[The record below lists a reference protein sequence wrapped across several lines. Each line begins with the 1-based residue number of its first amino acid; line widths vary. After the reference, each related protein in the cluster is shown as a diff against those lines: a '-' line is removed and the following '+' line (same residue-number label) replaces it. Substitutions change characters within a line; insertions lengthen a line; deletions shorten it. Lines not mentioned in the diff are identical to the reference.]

1 MNSFEREVAQ
11 VMRRLALV
19 ALLAMVTLALA
30 PLPAAAEGETVI
42 SAAGEASFPEDASF
56 NGIPLTGSTFGFGAS
71 VAGDGTASGDVD
83 IVLVGTPPLGGEQK
97 IVVVGNVA
105 TGALNVD
112 GSATLGGTA
121 SVDMGDGTPRL
132 TDIPFVL
139 TATADGLQLVL
150 GTTTLPAQ
158 TLALGAIDIQ

>member
-1 MNSFEREVAQ
+1 M
-11 VMRRLALV
+11 MKRLMLV
-19 ALLAMVTLALA
+19 ALLAMVALALA

-56 NGIPLTGSTFGFGAS
+56 SGIPLSGSTFGFGAS
-71 VAGDGTASGDVD
+71 VAADGTASGDVD
-83 IVLVGTPPLGGEQK
+83 IVLVGTAPLGGEQK

-105 TGALNVD
+105 TGARNVD

-132 TDIPFVL
+132 TEVPFVL
-139 TATADGLQLVL
+139 TANAGGLQLVL